1 MFKSRR
7 RRRPSAAFIISC
19 LALFMAMGGASY
31 AFAAGSIGSKEI
43 KNDDIRGKD
52 VRQHT
57 LTGDDVKGNSL
68 GGGAVRES
76 SLGKVPQAA
85 SADNAATV
93 GGVAPDALT
102 IGRGSTPND
111 CEPGGAPIKCATLTL
126 DVPRPGRALVMI
138 GGQWNSDEVAGT
150 SVRGVCSILHNNV
163 ELSPATSEGTTSD
176 QTDDNQEQA
185 IAAQPVVTDVLQP
198 GSHEFALACDDAV
211 GDMDFTNTRIAAVL
225 LGSS

>member
-1 MFKSRR
+1 MSKFRR

-19 LALFMAMGGASY
+19 LALFMAMGGVSY
-31 AFAAGSIGSKEI
+31 GFAAGSIDSKEI
-43 KNDDIRGKD
+43 KNNDLRGKD

-57 LTGDDVKGNSL
+57 LSSDDVMKNSL
-68 GGGAVRES
+68 GGGVVKES

-85 SADNAATV
+85 SADNAETV
-93 GGVAPDALT
+93 GGVGVDALT

-138 GGQWNSDEVAGT
+138 GGQWNSDNADGA
-150 SVRGVCSILHNNV
+150 SVSGICQILHNNV
-163 ELSPATSEGTTSD
+163 ELAAVTAEGTRSD
-176 QTDDNQEQA
+176 DTDNDQERA

-198 GSHEFALACDDAV
+198 GSHEFALACDDLA

>member
-1 MFKSRR
+1 MA
-7 RRRPSAAFIISC
+7 SAA
-19 LALFMAMGGASY
+19 
-31 AFAAGSIGSKEI
+31 
-43 KNDDIRGKD
+43 
-52 VRQHT
+52 
-57 LTGDDVKGNSL
+57 
-68 GGGAVRES
+68 
-76 SLGKVPQAA
+76 
-85 SADNAATV
+85 
-93 GGVAPDALT
+93 DALT

-126 DVPRPGRALVMI
+126 DVPRPGRALVLI

-176 QTDDNQEQA
+176 QTDNNQEQA

-198 GSHEFALACDDAV
+198 GSHEFALACDDEV

>member
-1 MFKSRR
+1 MSKSRR

-19 LALFMAMGGASY
+19 LALFMAMGGVSY
-31 AFAAGSIGSKEI
+31 GFAAGSIDSKEI
-43 KNDDIRGKD
+43 KNNDVRGKD
-52 VRQHT
+52 VREGT
-57 LTGDDVKGNSL
+57 LNGSDVKGNSL
-68 GGGAVRES
+68 KGGDIDES

-93 GGVAPDALT
+93 GGVGADALT

-150 SVRGVCSILHNNV
+150 SVRGACSILHNNV